1 MMLMITYKQISPDT
15 YIMDIQE
22 RDILSNIGKQFDN
35 NANPTQTDRQ
45 DYYDAFVKY
54 FDFIIQYCQTE
65 LNGKTYSYDHI
76 IPQVFVYEI
85 KSEQAYKQYWRSY
98 LYCAQ
103 LYLQFLKS
111 YIQICYLERYETL
124 RWNLISDIE
133 LLIAQYEKYNKNFSG
148 NIELSCGARKDVSTL
163 DMLWVLRELHSI
175 ENIPD
180 IKDIS
185 LRDIKPYQMF
195 VIRQILE
202 KIGKNAIGY
211 DQIVDKN
218 GKVVPKFTQIS
229 WEFLNEYSKCAS
241 WKITTPIS
249 ISSIHLLNK
258 WANSFVHNGHIYASY
273 IQYYAFLI
281 INELMHGPKNPI
293 KCYDGRSHI
302 STLYGDIRIEK
313 YNLLKR
319 DFEKYINSK
328 SSSRKSI
335 LHFFCKKKN
344 EVFVQWK
351 NVDKVGAYILSL

>member
-1 MMLMITYKQISPDT
+1 MMKYKQISQDT
-15 YIMDIQE
+15 FIMDIQE
-22 RDILSNIGKQFDN
+22 RDILSNIGDQFDN

-45 DYYDAFVKY
+45 NYYDAFVQY
-54 FDFIIQYCQTE
+54 LDCVIQYCQTE
-65 LNGKTYSYDHI
+65 LKGKTYSYDHI
-76 IPQVFVYEI
+76 IPQIFVYEI
-85 KSEQAYKQYWRSY
+85 KSEQAFKQYWRCS

-103 LYLQFLKS
+103 LYLQFLRS

-124 RWNLISDIE
+124 RWNLICDIE
-133 LLIAQYEKYNKNFSG
+133 LLLTQYEKYNKNFSG
-148 NIELSCGARKDVSTL
+148 NIELSCGSRKEVSTL
-163 DMLWVLRELHSI
+163 DMLFVLRELHSI

-195 VIRQILE
+195 VARQILE
-202 KIGKNAIGY
+202 TLGKNAIGY
-211 DQIVDKN
+211 NQIVDKN
-218 GKVVPKFTQIS
+218 GKIIPKFTQIS
-229 WEFLNEYSKCAS
+229 WDFLNEYSRCTS
-241 WKITTPIS
+241 WTISTPIS

-258 WANSFVHNGHIYASY
+258 WANSFVHSGYIYASY

-281 INELMHGPKNPI
+281 INELMLCPRNPVR
-293 KCYDGRSHI
+293 CYDGKNHI
-302 STLYGDIRIEK
+302 STLHGDFRIEK

-328 SSSRKSI
+328 SSSRKCI

-351 NVDKVGAYILSL
+351 EVGEVGSYILSL